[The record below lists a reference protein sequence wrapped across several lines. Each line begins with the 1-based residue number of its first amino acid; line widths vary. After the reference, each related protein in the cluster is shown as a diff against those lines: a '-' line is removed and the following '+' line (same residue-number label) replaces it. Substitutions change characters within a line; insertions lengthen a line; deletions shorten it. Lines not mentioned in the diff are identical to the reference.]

1 MTNQCFKPFREKI
14 IFALTLLTL
23 CFGWTVMSHGSAFVS
38 VESTT
43 LTAPEVG
50 EQFTIDVNI
59 TGGEAVAG
67 YQFTVAFDPTVFRY
81 ISAADAG
88 YFPSGAYTVPLEG
101 EQDITVVAAALKGT
115 ATEPDGTLA
124 TLTFEVLKSNPFSSL
139 HLTDVILSDA
149 DATAM
154 AVRFNGEHDGSG
166 TALTPL
172 APPEQTAMLPNYPNP
187 FNPETWIPYQLAAPA
202 EVTLT
207 IFGSNG
213 QLVRTLALGHQ
224 AAGVYQS
231 KSRAAYWDGRNTFG
245 ERVASGLYF
254 YTLTAGDFTA
264 TGKMLILK

>member
-23 CFGWTVMSHGSAFVS
+23 CFGWTLMSHASAFVS
-38 VESTT
+38 IQSDT
-43 LTAPEVG
+43 LEVPKIG
-50 EQFTIDVNI
+50 EHLTMDVNI
-59 TGGEAVAG
+59 TGGKTVAG
-67 YQFTVAFDPTVFRY
+67 YQFTVAFDSTVFRY
-81 ISAADAG
+81 VSAADAG
-88 YFPSGAYTVPLEG
+88 YFPSGAFAVPLEG
-101 EQDITVVAAALKGT
+101 EQEITLVAAALEGT
-115 ATEPDGTLA
+115 ATETDGTLA

-139 HLTDVILSDA
+139 HLTDVILADA
-149 DATAM
+149 NATAM
-154 AVRFNGEHDGSG
+154 AVRFRGEHDGSG
-166 TALTPL
+166 MELTPL
-172 APPEQTAMLPNYPNP
+172 TPPEQTAVLPNYPNP
-187 FNPETWIPYQLAAPA
+187 FNPETWVPYQLAAPA

-231 KSRAAYWDGRNTFG
+231 KSRAAYWDGRNNIG